1 MPGVKQPRR
10 GSLAYWPRKRTSRIY
25 PHLSVYPEE
34 GKAKVM
40 GFAGYK
46 AAMAH
51 AVMVDARKNSPSFG
65 QEITTPI
72 TILECPPLKVI
83 GLRVYQKTAK
93 GLEALNEVWA
103 KELSK
108 DLARKVNA
116 KPSKDEKISELEK
129 DIGKIVKV
137 RLIVSTQPRLSGF
150 GKKKP
155 EVFEIE
161 LGGKD
166 SKEKIDFAKQIL
178 GKEVAAKDVVKE
190 GELVDLIGVTK
201 GKGMAGTVKRF
212 GIRIQPRHAKKKLRH
227 IGTLGPQ
234 TPRKVRWTVPQA
246 GQLGFFRRTEMNKRI
261 LKIGEKGSDISPK
274 SGFKRYGLIKSNYV
288 VVEGSVPGSK
298 KRLVMFRSAIR
309 PTKLKF
315 LVPEIREIVV

>member
-25 PHLSVYPEE
+25 PHLTVYPEAE
-34 GKAKVM
+34 KAKVM

-51 AVMVDARKNSPSFG
+51 AVIVDANKNSPSFG
-65 QEITTPI
+65 QEITKTI
-72 TILECPPLKVI
+72 TILECPPLKVL

-103 KELSK
+103 KDLPK
-108 DLARKVNA
+108 DLARKIKA
-116 KPSKDEKISELEK
+116 KPSKEEKIVEVEKNLE
-129 DIGKIVKV
+129 KIVKI

-155 EVFEIE
+155 EVFEVE

-166 SKEKIDFAKQIL
+166 KKEKIDFAKQIL
-178 GKEVAAKDVVKE
+178 GKEIAAKDVIKE
-190 GELVDLIGVTK
+190 GELADFIGVTK

-212 GIRIQPRHAKKKLRH
+212 GIRIQVRHAKKKLRH

-234 TPRKVRWTVPQA
+234 TPRRVRWTVPQA
-246 GQLGFFRRTEMNKRI
+246 GQLGFFRRTELNKRI
-261 LKIGEKGSDISPK
+261 LKIGENGSGITPK

-288 VVEGSVPGSK
+288 VVEGSIPGSK

-309 PTKLKF
+309 PTKVKL